1 MGNHVQT
8 WGVGEIQITL
18 FLGNAK
24 SSWENESFIVF
35 LVKPFLVVEGQP
47 IGAKIRSVLF
57 PSQGPLQGKSLEYL
71 CQNCQ
76 NFMLMEPGNKYS

>member
-1 MGNHVQT
+1 M
-8 WGVGEIQITL
+8 GVGETQITL
-18 FLGNAK
+18 SLGNPK

-57 PSQGPLQGKSLEYL
+57 PGQSCSKGNHLNIGAKTVITLFNGNMVRSVSDEI
-71 CQNCQ
+71 Q
-76 NFMLMEPGNKYS
+76 NF